1 MVTIKQLRY
10 LVAISDQLHFR
21 RAAEQVHISQPT
33 LSGQLREMEE
43 KLGIQLVER
52 SRARVLLT
60 PIGTEIAERARDILR
75 SVDDIVEL
83 AKQGHSHL
91 GGKFRLGVLPSLGPY
106 LLPHFLPALH
116 KSYPRLKLYVREA
129 IPAMLINDL
138 EDGKL
143 DILLFPL
150 PISRADLEYVR
161 IFREP
166 LWVVA
171 PSDHNIAKRK
181 TVRREDLTH
190 QTVLALERGHRLHDQ
205 VHHLC
210 EEFNADV
217 ALDFEGSSLDTLRQM
232 VAMGLGISFLPSLYV
247 TAEIS
252 DSDTSVVARKLD
264 HGNPSRVIGMVW
276 RRHSARTKEFIELA
290 DFIRNSL
297 KDVKDV
303 VALR

>member
-43 KLGIQLVER
+43 KLGVQLVER

-60 PIGTEIAERARDILR
+60 PIAAEISERARDILR

-91 GGKFRLGVLPSLGPY
+91 GGTFRLGVLPSLGPY

-129 IPAMLINDL
+129 IPAALIHDL

-150 PISRADLEYVR
+150 PITRADLEHVR
-161 IFREP
+161 IFLEP

-171 PSDHNIAKRK
+171 PSDHTMARRK

-205 VHHLC
+205 VRHLC

-217 ALDFEGSSLDTLRQM
+217 SLDFEGSSLDTLRQM

-247 TAEIS
+247 SAEIS
-252 DSDTSVVARKLD
+252 DNDTSVVARKLD

-276 RRHSARTKEFIELA
+276 RRHSARIREFIELS
-290 DFIRNSL
+290 DFIRDSL
-297 KDVKDV
+297 KGMQDIVT
-303 VALR
+303 LR